1 MNTPMKHLKSTS
13 LLAGAICLLL
23 PSAHAT
29 LLFSDGFNYTAGSN
43 LGGNVN
49 PGNSTAWS
57 GSSTQITVGNSGL
70 TYPGFQGLGGN
81 SLVLT
86 PGAATTT
93 TNEFS
98 AVTSGNIYYSFLIDC
113 TTLPT
118 ANNFITS
125 INQGTAPNGGTDAM
139 AIYVGASGAT
149 GWKIGVR
156 TTGGGSGATFAG
168 TTLSLNTTYLV
179 VAELSLG
186 ATPTASLFLNPFPG
200 NAQPGTASAT
210 QSTATAI
217 ASVNDVGF
225 KAQSALTV
233 GNFII
238 DDMSIG
244 TAWED
249 VTVPEPS
256 VAALAGVG
264 ALGLICYR
272 RRR

>member
-1 MNTPMKHLKSTS
+1 MKHFKSTS
-13 LLAGAICLLL
+13 LLAGAVCLLL

-29 LLFSDGFNYTAGSN
+29 LLFSDGFNYTAGGN
-43 LGGNVN
+43 LGGNIN
-49 PGNSTAWS
+49 PGSGLPWS

-93 TNEFS
+93 TNEYS
-98 AVTSGNIYYSFLIDC
+98 AVTSGNIYYSFLVDC

-125 INQGTAPNGGTDAM
+125 LNQGTAPNGGTDAM
-139 AIYVGASGAT
+139 AIYVGASGAS

-156 TTGGGSGATFAG
+156 TTGGGSGASFAS

-186 ATPTASLFLNPFPG
+186 ATSTASLFLDPFPG
-200 NAQPGTASAT
+200 QAQPGTASAT
-210 QSTATAI
+210 QSTTTAI
-217 ASVNDVGF
+217 AGVNDVGF
-225 KAQSALTV
+225 KAQSATTV

-238 DDMSIG
+238 DDISIG
-244 TAWED
+244 TQWSD

-256 VAALAGVG
+256 IAALSGIG
-264 ALGLICYR
+264 LFGLICYR
-272 RRR
+272 RR